1 MVQIHPAPRL
11 KFNLMTKIQEIL
23 TNRQYPAAGEI
34 LFNELKTAIDNND
47 IIDIDFNGVTS
58 VPPTFLNCSF
68 GHLID
73 IYGVDK
79 VKQSVRFI
87 NITKQEAENI
97 KEYFSIYGNK
107 TNG

>member
-1 MVQIHPAPRL
+1 
-11 KFNLMTKIQEIL
+11 MTKIQEIL

-34 LFNELKTAIDNND
+34 LFNELKTAIDNHD

-87 NITKQEAENI
+87 NITKQEAEKYQRIFFHIWKQNEWI
-97 KEYFSIYGNK
+97 IS
-107 TNG
+107 